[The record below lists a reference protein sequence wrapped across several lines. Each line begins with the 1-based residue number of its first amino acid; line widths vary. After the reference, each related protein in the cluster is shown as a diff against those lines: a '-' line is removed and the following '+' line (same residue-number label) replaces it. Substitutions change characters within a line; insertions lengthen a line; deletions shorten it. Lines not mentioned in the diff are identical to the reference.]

1 VAGREYDIH
10 FWVNLFVHSIFMND
24 NKFSSRNIGD
34 YRLTKKLGHGA
45 FGEAYLGLNIQKMER
60 VVVKIIDPAML
71 DINTVK
77 REALLMQILCGG
89 PNIIKVYDLLQEAEH
104 GYPAIVLEYIN
115 AVYYKELYPTLNASD
130 IQYYM
135 KEFLIALKYMHEH
148 VSCLYCT
155 RIIIR

>member
-1 VAGREYDIH
+1 
-10 FWVNLFVHSIFMND
+10 MND

-45 FGEAYLGLNIQKMER
+45 FGEAYLGLNIQK
-60 VVVKIIDPAML
+60 I
-71 DINTVK
+71 
-77 REALLMQILCGG
+77 MQILCGG

-104 GYPAIVLEYIN
+104 GHPAAIVLEYIN